1 MTKAKTIKSQTIK
14 FNIDKKKFNIEI
26 KIVEKIQMRKFI
38 FAFLAEKNISKR
50 VNQKLKIRPGMKLSR
65 RNKSFIFFCLS
76 RGIEQKLGEI
86 RVWPY

>member
-1 MTKAKTIKSQTIK
+1 MTKAKTIKSQTMK

-38 FAFLAEKNISKR
+38 FAFLAEKNMNISKR

-65 RNKSFIFFCLS
+65 RNKSFIFF
-76 RGIEQKLGEI
+76 
-86 RVWPY
+86 V

>member
-38 FAFLAEKNISKR
+38 FAFLAEKNMNVSKR

-65 RNKSFIFFCLS
+65 RNKSFIFF
-76 RGIEQKLGEI
+76 
-86 RVWPY
+86 V

>member
-38 FAFLAEKNISKR
+38 FAFLAEKNMNISKR

-65 RNKSFIFFCLS
+65 RNKSFIFF
-76 RGIEQKLGEI
+76 
-86 RVWPY
+86 VWVEE